1 MFLKVNKS
9 KGKEYL
15 KIVESY
21 WDKSDKKVKHRV
33 VVNLGRLDTLMQ
45 HSSLIE
51 RLIDKLSNGK
61 YVKID
66 EINKDG
72 EAFNFNYGYIVL
84 KDIWRRYKLDSFFKR
99 VLENKKII
107 SSNSNSN
114 TIIKTIFSLIVNR
127 ALFNEYSKKGYFDKK
142 DYFLFLNEEIK
153 LHNLYLTLEALAQI
167 KEEIEIHL
175 LNINKTIFDTN
186 LQVSLFDVTTLYF
199 ESKSEDELRKFG
211 LSKDFKINEVQIV
224 LSLLT
229 DKNGLPITFDIY
241 EGNKAET
248 TTLLDTL
255 DRLKNR
261 FGLQKV
267 TIIADRGISK
277 YLNLKEI
284 KQRGYEYI
292 VAISFKKDKE
302 LSKEILDTNGYH
314 KISLDEANGYY
325 GYKEFIVTKE
335 KRVKVSNNSSYYDKA
350 LDKDNKGYIYKTVSL
365 THKVVATYSD
375 SRAKKD
381 ESDRNRAIEKL
392 TKKIENNITPIKK
405 SKYIT
410 INQSSNNSSS
420 DSNNSCKIEYEINLE
435 AIKEES
441 KFDGFYALASSN
453 TSLDALSIINIHKNI
468 YEIENSFKNL
478 KHSLSIRP
486 IYHYKKER
494 IIGHVII
501 SFLAYIFLK
510 HIELK
515 LKSSQKIQKSNLE
528 ESITVENIKN
538 ALLSM
543 EVTKT
548 LIKDK
553 HYYLKNRHTKLAS
566 KIVDLFKIKLPKN
579 ILDKEGIKR
588 YLQLFH

>member
-1 MFLKVNKS
+1 MFLKINKS

-21 WDKSDKKVKHRV
+21 WDKNDKKVKHKV
-33 VVNLGRLDTLMQ
+33 IVNLGRLDTLLK
-45 HSSLIE
+45 HSALIE
-51 RLIDKLSNGK
+51 RLIDKLSNGE

-72 EAFNFNYGYIVL
+72 KALNFNYGYIVL
-84 KDIWRRYKLDSFFKR
+84 KEIWRRYKLDSFFKR
-99 VLENKKII
+99 VLKSKEI
-107 SSNSNSN
+107 N
-114 TIIKTIFSLIVNR
+114 TNNDVVIKTIFSLIINR
-127 ALFNEYSKKGYFDKK
+127 ALFSEYSKKGYFDKK

-153 LHNLYLTLEALAQI
+153 LHNLYLTLESLAKI
-167 KEEIEIHL
+167 KEELELHL

-186 LQVSLFDVTTLYF
+186 LQISLFDVTTLYF

-241 EGNKAET
+241 EGDRAET

-255 DRLKNR
+255 DRLKKR
-261 FGLQKV
+261 FGLEKV

-277 YLNLKEI
+277 WLNLKEI
-284 KQRGYEYI
+284 KERGYEYI

-302 LSKEILDTNGYH
+302 LSKAILDKNGY
-314 KISLDEANGYY
+314 KQISFSEENGYY
-325 GYKEFIVTKE
+325 GYKEFVITQE

-350 LDKDNKGYIYKTVSL
+350 LDKNNKGYIYKTLSL
-365 THKVVATYSD
+365 THKIVATFSD
-375 SRAKKD
+375 KRAKKD
-381 ESDRNRAIEKL
+381 ENDRNRAIQKL
-392 TKKIENNITPIKK
+392 SKKIQNGINPVKKNKYLKISENKEKEN
-405 SKYIT
+405 
-410 INQSSNNSSS
+410 SNCN
-420 DSNNSCKIEYEINLE
+420 IEYEINLE
-435 AIKEES
+435 AIKKDS
-441 KFDGFYALASSN
+441 LFDGFYALASSD
-453 TSLDALSIINIHKNI
+453 TSLDALEIITIHKNI
-468 YEIENSFKNL
+468 YEIENSFRNL

-501 SFLAYIFLK
+501 SFLAYMFLK

-515 LKSSQKIQKSNLE
+515 VKTSKKIQNSNLD
-528 ESITVENIKN
+528 ESITIENIKN

-548 LIKDK
+548 FIKDK
-553 HYYLKNRHTKLAS
+553 HYYLKNKHTQLAS
-566 KIVDLFKIKLPKN
+566 KIVDFFKIKLPKN
-579 ILDKEGIKR
+579 ILDEEGIKQ
-588 YLQLFH
+588 YLL